1 METIDLNKVAGF
13 QALDNE
19 GNVLGIVS
27 MEQLTDTVAMR
38 IAESLSGGDRMLLP
52 AVEPMAVTAAA
63 TGSDKMETALGETT
77 DPAYVRVIDKS
88 GNSAKQGI
96 SSLATVVGG
105 LLPPA
110 ANNTKGIVRANSSNF
125 SNPETIYGNSDEI
138 KTGEFKTNFLSLLID
153 IETPSGENNSIW
165 YISKSS
171 DLPLSAIKIAGE
183 KTVTFSIKGS
193 ELYISGVRYCYVR
206 VFVLSDSSSF
216 TFN

>member
-1 METIDLNKVAGF
+1 M
-13 QALDNE
+13 
-19 GNVLGIVS
+19 
-27 MEQLTDTVAMR
+27 
-38 IAESLSGGDRMLLP
+38 
-52 AVEPMAVTAAA
+52 
-63 TGSDKMETALGETT
+63 
-77 DPAYVRVIDKS
+77 
-88 GNSAKQGI
+88 
-96 SSLATVVGG
+96 GG

>member
-52 AVEPMAVTAAA
+52 AAEPMAVTAAA

-96 SSLATVVGG
+96 SSLASVVGELIGRVGKNQLG
-105 LLPPA
+105 LIDKSKDFYFIGATSQNIDFNDIIQPGM
-110 ANNTKGIVRANSSNF
+110 NNLHGNNSSPNGPSVNYGIMCVF
-125 SNPETIYGNSDEI
+125 ASGGQIIQLCANVFTEQYRIRTRRDNGTWTLWKTI
-138 KTGEFKTNFLSLLID
+138 
-153 IETPSGENNSIW
+153 
-165 YISKSS
+165 
-171 DLPLSAIKIAGE
+171 A
-183 KTVTFSIKGS
+183 
-193 ELYISGVRYCYVR
+193 
-206 VFVLSDSSSF
+206 LSD
-216 TFN
+216 